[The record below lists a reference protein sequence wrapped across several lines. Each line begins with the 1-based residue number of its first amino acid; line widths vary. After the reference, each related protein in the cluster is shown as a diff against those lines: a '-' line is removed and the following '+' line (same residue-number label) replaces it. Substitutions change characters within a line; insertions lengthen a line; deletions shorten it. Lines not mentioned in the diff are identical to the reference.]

1 MIFEETPVRVDG
13 ELTHVNDLIEAD
25 RLETRRRLEF
35 IAAKLGN
42 SALQD
47 VVLGSD
53 LDALAQ
59 NDFDLAA

>member
-13 ELTHVNDLIEAD
+13 ELTHVNDLVEAD

-35 IAAKLGN
+35 ISAKLGN

-47 VVLGSD
+47 VVLGGD
-53 LDALAQ
+53 LDSLVQ